1 MILKVRWHTLIWRLH
16 DSYNH
21 LKVTWQNSID
31 DRRNITLMEMTCPLH
46 ISTIIFNF
54 YFNIKYQPSAWI
66 LVNLQPLNN
75 LINKLDK
82 WLIVH
87 TYTNI
92 QFDQHTDFRWLY
104 KRYPKYVEMIWQC
117 QRYKISLNGLS
128 NFIQLLVFR

>member
-1 MILKVRWHTLIWRLH
+1 
-16 DSYNH
+16 
-21 LKVTWQNSID
+21 
-31 DRRNITLMEMTCPLH
+31 MEMTCPLH
-46 ISTIIFNF
+46 TVLVQYFFNF

-92 QFDQHTDFRWLY
+92 QFDQHTDFR
-104 KRYPKYVEMIWQC
+104 
-117 QRYKISLNGLS
+117 
-128 NFIQLLVFR
+128 